1 MEGDGQIT
9 TLDVLH
15 SLMET
20 DRQFYQTL
28 RFLPEH
34 RERIMETHQRNNAA
48 VMSILRVQAMRSN
61 RTVQYTATIPLTFP
75 VGWND
80 PVVVHPSA
88 AQIASATET
97 ANVADAASNNCAIC
111 QDALTPAH
119 TRLTHC
125 GHRFH
130 TECISEWFTQ
140 SVNCPNCRHDIRE
153 TGRSAPTASAP
164 GYTTPPAS
172 NRLAAWLV
180 GAHPT
185 NHTVETAGSDEHHV

>member
-1 MEGDGQIT
+1 MESDGQIT

-48 VMSILRVQAMRSN
+48 VMGILRMNAIRSN

-97 ANVADAASNNCAIC
+97 ANVPDAASNNCAIC
-111 QDALTPAH
+111 QDALAPAH

-140 SVNCPNCRHDIRE
+140 SVHCPNCRHDIRE
-153 TGRSAPTASAP
+153 TGPSAPTASVP

-180 GAHPT
+180 GANPT
-185 NHTVETAGSDEHHV
+185 NHTVETGGSDEHRV

>member
-1 MEGDGQIT
+1 MEDDNQIT

-15 SLMET
+15 SLLET
-20 DRQFYQTL
+20 DRRFYETL
-28 RFLPEH
+28 RFLPGDRH
-34 RERIMETHQRNNAA
+34 TLMTTHQRNNA
-48 VMSILRVQAMRSN
+48 VIMSILRVQATRSS

-80 PVVVHPSA
+80 PVVVHPSP

-97 ANVADAASNNCAIC
+97 ANVADASSNNCAIC

-130 TECISEWFTQ
+130 AECISEWFTQ
-140 SVNCPNCRHDIRE
+140 SVHCPNCRHDIRE
-153 TGRSAPTASAP
+153 TGPSAPTASVP
-164 GYTTPPAS
+164 GYTTPRAS
-172 NRLAAWLV
+172 NPLAAWLV

-185 NHTVETAGSDEHHV
+185 NHTAETGGSDEHHV